1 MKANLSKRFKAYF
14 IDFIIVF
21 IITTIISKLMK
32 DSNEALLIKEEMAKL
47 AENQIN
53 NSNSFMDFI
62 GSYSNLLTRLIKENI
77 LFYYLEFLILI
88 IYFQIIPIILKGK
101 TIGFK
106 LLKIKLIDGNENI
119 SFFTLLKRNL
129 VINEFAYFILYIS
142 LLYLIPALSYFI
154 ILIILAIIQILV
166 VNISIFMIK
175 YRDDEKSIADIL
187 SGSSVIIES

>member
-166 VNISIFMIK
+166 VNISCFMIK